1 MSKCRQSDPPKCFPK
16 QARKTMN
23 FDEIYSMSIR
33 CKAKTGLPV
42 ATPTLPRSSSWR
54 LPTYSAYNAF
64 SFGRTCLTAPASKR
78 VQSHSDLISVFPPG
92 RLLTGYLATF
102 AVGSQGPSDDQ
113 TSSTSEYPLR
123 PRTKRPKRS
132 RSRNIVH
139 NIIFCICTC
148 EI

>member
-1 MSKCRQSDPPKCFPK
+1 MQGQNRPSSCYSD
-16 QARKTMN
+16 
-23 FDEIYSMSIR
+23 
-33 CKAKTGLPV
+33 
-42 ATPTLPRSSSWR
+42 SSSQ
-54 LPTYSAYNAF
+54 LIMAAPNLFGIKLNAF
-64 SFGRTCLTAPASKR
+64 SFVRTCLTAPASKR

-139 NIIFCICTC
+139 NIIFWYLLYMYMWDINIFRYDMHTWVYIRCIHRLVCQF
-148 EI
+148 